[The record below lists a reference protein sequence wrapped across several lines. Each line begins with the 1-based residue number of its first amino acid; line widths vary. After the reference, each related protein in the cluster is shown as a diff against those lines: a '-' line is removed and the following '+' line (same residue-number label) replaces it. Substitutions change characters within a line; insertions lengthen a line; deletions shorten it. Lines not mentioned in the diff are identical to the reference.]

1 MSARGA
7 PAPFNPI
14 SPSVDAVTGVAS
26 WDVPIDAEHP
36 VSACYDDA
44 WATLLWATAASAADP
59 WGYDR
64 GDAARVFVLG
74 FSAGGNVVHNLA
86 LQERH
91 REAGGR
97 AVRQPRRG
105 LRHHELQAGV
115 VMPLPVGR
123 PHQRPREDCDVDAL
137 GQHSVWRA
145 SGGLGRRRCWS
156 RRQLW
161 ECAASTAMD
170 GGARPL
176 RGGCAGGRGTAVGGR
191 RCSRHAEAS
200 AGRRMAGRAASAR
213 RLCPG
218 TAASAR
224 RLCRSGQRPAGG
236 RSCSIAEPERRAAHN
251 AG

>member
-1 MSARGA
+1 MERLL
-7 PAPFNPI
+7 PVNPI

-26 WDVPIDAEHP
+26 RDVPIDAEHP

-105 LRHHELQAGV
+105 LRHHELQASV

-137 GQHSVWRA
+137 GQHS
-145 SGGLGRRRCWS
+145 
-156 RRQLW
+156 
-161 ECAASTAMD
+161 
-170 GGARPL
+170 
-176 RGGCAGGRGTAVGGR
+176 
-191 RCSRHAEAS
+191 
-200 AGRRMAGRAASAR
+200 
-213 RLCPG
+213 
-218 TAASAR
+218 
-224 RLCRSGQRPAGG
+224 
-236 RSCSIAEPERRAAHN
+236 I
-251 AG
+251 